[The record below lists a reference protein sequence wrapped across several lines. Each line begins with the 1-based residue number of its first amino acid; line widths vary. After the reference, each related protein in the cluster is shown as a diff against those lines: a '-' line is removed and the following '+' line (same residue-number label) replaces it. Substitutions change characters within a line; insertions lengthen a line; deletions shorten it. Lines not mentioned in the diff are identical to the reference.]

1 MKNILKAKKGNMVD
15 FAVSGVVG
23 FIVIGVIL
31 YVMFPILGGVSAA
44 TPTQTGAMLGAQ
56 NNITANIASGAN
68 LAGIVEI
75 VLAATVIL
83 GVLIMGLVHR
93 KK

>member
-15 FAVSGVVG
+15 FAVNGVIG

-31 YVMFPILGGVSAA
+31 YIMFPILGGVSSA

-56 NNITANIASGAN
+56 NNVTANVAAGAN
-68 LAGIVEI
+68 LAGITEI